1 MALNLD
7 IVGACERIV
16 AEAETMAGENYAYNL
31 RKKNGALSF
40 ITSPENGLG
49 LERGDSRLAT
59 QGGRKIA
66 KANVFYDQRTKSCQI
81 SDNCDQNVCDE
92 GATPLR
98 KEFEI
103 TIDQCVRTPVREYS
117 NNDMAALCKDTETFM
132 RQRGF
137 SDILAAHEHLD
148 KKVLAFMD
156 SQIGVNYEWDG
167 TSTGAGSYKSIDI
180 VGTSGG
186 QAVPLP
192 GNWEVN
198 ADYEN
203 NQLMGIPAV
212 IGQGNLRRF
221 YDLQRWSC
229 CNATTPYG
237 DQDFEGFAR
246 FYMDQS
252 ANEVLGANNFIAA
265 TFGVMHMLTFNENE
279 NIAATGVNTADR
291 FNIVVPD
298 PVFGNAFRWN
308 LDFYFDN
315 CTKSWKWMYSLLY
328 GFFNVYQ
335 EDSFADTGEDSSPD
349 TSPDCA
355 DDLLNMTGVFGYTA
369 A

>member
-1 MALNLD
+1 MAINLD

-16 AEAETMAGENYAYNL
+16 REAENMAGENYAYNL

-40 ITSPENGLG
+40 ITSEENGG
-49 LERGDSRLAT
+49 VDSEMISY
-59 QGGRKIA
+59 QSGRKLA
-66 KANVFYDQRTKSCQI
+66 KMHVFYDQRTKSCQI

-92 GATPLR
+92 GSTPLR
-98 KEFEI
+98 KEFDV
-103 TIDQCVRTPVREYS
+103 TIDECVKTPVREYS
-117 NNDMAALCKDTETFM
+117 NNDMAALCKDTEEFM
-132 RQRGF
+132 RKRGF
-137 SDILAAHEHLD
+137 SDIVAAHEHID

-156 SQIGVNYEWDG
+156 SQIGENYEWDG
-167 TSTGAGSYKSIDI
+167 TTTSAGSYKSINI
-180 VGTSGG
+180 VDTTGV
-186 QAVPLP
+186 QPIPLP

-198 ADYEN
+198 DDYEN
-203 NQLMGIPAV
+203 NQLTGIPAV
-212 IGQGNLRRF
+212 IGQGNLKKF
-221 YDLQRWSC
+221 YDLHNWSC
-229 CNATTPYG
+229 CNSATPYG
-237 DQDFEGFAR
+237 EESFDGNAR

-252 ANEVLGANNFIAA
+252 ANEILGVNNFIAA
-265 TFGVMHMLTFNENE
+265 TFGVMHMLSFNENA
-279 NIAATGVNTADR
+279 NIAATGVNSNDR

-298 PVFGNAFRWN
+298 PLGYPFSWN

-335 EDSFADTGEDSSPD
+335 EDSFSDTGEDSSPD

-355 DDLLNMTGVFGYTA
+355 DDLLGMTGVFGYTA